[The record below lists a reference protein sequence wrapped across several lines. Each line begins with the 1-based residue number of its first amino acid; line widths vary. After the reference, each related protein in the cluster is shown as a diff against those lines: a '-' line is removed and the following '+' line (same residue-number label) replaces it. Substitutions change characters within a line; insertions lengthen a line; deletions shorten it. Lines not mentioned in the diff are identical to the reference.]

1 MNQVSPADIA
11 NLTITEKLGLME
23 LLWQDISRDPDNVEV
38 PERHLRT
45 LEERER
51 ALANGETAF
60 VDFEEA
66 MSNIRSRMEHRRS
79 DK

>member
-1 MNQVSPADIA
+1 MNQVSPVDIA

-38 PERHLRT
+38 QERHLRT

-51 ALANGETAF
+51 ALANSETAF

-79 DK
+79 GK